1 MSHTPRRYAA
11 NDVSAD
17 AYSLSTKPTVVFR
30 HHTGEGTKGHRHKQV
45 EESEDVNV
53 GLDNG
58 ALELRRAQRWSCP

>member
-30 HHTGEGTKGHRHKQV
+30 HHTGKATKGHRHKQV

-58 ALELRRAQRWSCP
+58 ALELRRAQRESCP